1 MSKTE
6 FKPVFELGEE
16 NPFGQ
21 FFIGQSYLKMLCMEG
36 VGVANVTFEPRCR
49 NNWHIHHATSGGGQ
63 ILLCTDGK
71 GWYQEWGKPAR
82 ELNPGDVVIIPPE
95 VKHWHGA
102 AKDSWFTHLAIEV
115 PGEETSN
122 EWCEPVDN
130 DAYGDLQT
138 WRDADEK
145 RIVPVIVTLLLALGL
160 TACGESSSDTKEEA
174 QNVAVNQNEND
185 TSADTDTT
193 EPLEADKVLIVYYSN
208 TGTTESAAE
217 QIAALTGGTLSKIER
232 AEEYGDLEAEA
243 EAEIQEGEQP
253 EIITDIENLEAY
265 DTIFVGYPIWWDE
278 APAMISTFLANND
291 FAGKTIIPFC
301 TSASDDIG
309 NSLHIFEE
317 LCPDAVIADGL
328 TVNDATDIEPWLQ
341 DLGIL

>member
-1 MSKTE
+1 MK
-6 FKPVFELGEE
+6 
-16 NPFGQ
+16 
-21 FFIGQSYLKMLCMEG
+21 
-36 VGVANVTFEPRCR
+36 
-49 NNWHIHHATSGGGQ
+49 
-63 ILLCTDGK
+63 
-71 GWYQEWGKPAR
+71 
-82 ELNPGDVVIIPPE
+82 
-95 VKHWHGA
+95 
-102 AKDSWFTHLAIEV
+102 
-115 PGEETSN
+115 
-122 EWCEPVDN
+122 
-130 DAYGDLQT
+130 
-138 WRDADEK
+138 K

>member
-1 MSKTE
+1 M
-6 FKPVFELGEE
+6 
-16 NPFGQ
+16 
-21 FFIGQSYLKMLCMEG
+21 
-36 VGVANVTFEPRCR
+36 
-49 NNWHIHHATSGGGQ
+49 
-63 ILLCTDGK
+63 
-71 GWYQEWGKPAR
+71 
-82 ELNPGDVVIIPPE
+82 
-95 VKHWHGA
+95 
-102 AKDSWFTHLAIEV
+102 
-115 PGEETSN
+115 
-122 EWCEPVDN
+122 
-130 DAYGDLQT
+130 
-138 WRDADEK
+138 
-145 RIVPVIVTLLLALGL
+145 LLALGL

>member
-1 MSKTE
+1 MK
-6 FKPVFELGEE
+6 
-16 NPFGQ
+16 
-21 FFIGQSYLKMLCMEG
+21 
-36 VGVANVTFEPRCR
+36 
-49 NNWHIHHATSGGGQ
+49 
-63 ILLCTDGK
+63 
-71 GWYQEWGKPAR
+71 
-82 ELNPGDVVIIPPE
+82 
-95 VKHWHGA
+95 
-102 AKDSWFTHLAIEV
+102 
-115 PGEETSN
+115 
-122 EWCEPVDN
+122 
-130 DAYGDLQT
+130 
-138 WRDADEK
+138 K

-217 QIAALTGGTLSKIER
+217 QIAAFTGGTLSKIER

>member
-1 MSKTE
+1 MK
-6 FKPVFELGEE
+6 
-16 NPFGQ
+16 
-21 FFIGQSYLKMLCMEG
+21 
-36 VGVANVTFEPRCR
+36 
-49 NNWHIHHATSGGGQ
+49 
-63 ILLCTDGK
+63 
-71 GWYQEWGKPAR
+71 
-82 ELNPGDVVIIPPE
+82 
-95 VKHWHGA
+95 
-102 AKDSWFTHLAIEV
+102 
-115 PGEETSN
+115 
-122 EWCEPVDN
+122 
-130 DAYGDLQT
+130 
-138 WRDADEK
+138 K

-232 AEEYGDLEAEA
+232 GEEYGDLEAEA
-243 EAEIQEGEQP
+243 ETEIQEGEQP

-328 TVNDATDIEPWLQ
+328 TANDETDIEPWLQ
-341 DLGIL
+341 DLGML